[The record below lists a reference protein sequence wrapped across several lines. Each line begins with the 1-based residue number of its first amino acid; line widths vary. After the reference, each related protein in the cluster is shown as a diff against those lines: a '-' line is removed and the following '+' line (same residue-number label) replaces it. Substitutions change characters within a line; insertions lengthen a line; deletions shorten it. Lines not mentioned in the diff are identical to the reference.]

1 MNNLVAPVTPRPKD
15 EPLLTRD
22 LLDLPFRASEKP
34 STAHRIG
41 VEAEKFGFL
50 LPDFAPLPYEGERSI
65 QALLLGLA
73 RRGFHEERETA
84 EGPVIALSRDG
95 SSVTLEPG
103 GQFELSGAPQFDL
116 HAVAKEI
123 AEHYSELAELSAPLG
138 IVFCS
143 SGFHPLAA
151 RAALPWVPKLRYAIM
166 REYLPSL
173 GNGALDMMQRTATI
187 QVNFDYSSERDA
199 LRKLRLLL
207 RISPLV
213 HAMTAN
219 SPLYEGHL
227 TSEASIRGDV
237 WTRMDPSRSGLLERL
252 WSKQDLS
259 YDDYIEWAL
268 DSGMFLFK
276 RNGEI
281 IANTGQTFRDF
292 LRKGFQGHQATLSD
306 WRLHLNTLF
315 PEVRLKN
322 TLEVRACDA
331 QPAETMMGVP
341 ALWVGLLYDDIAL
354 EQTEMLTA
362 QYNLED
368 IRQSRKALI
377 EKGYGTYVGGNL
389 FDDLAKAIIE
399 IAMGGLQRRAK
410 LDASGKTE
418 EAYLLPLSELVERRM
433 SPGMALREKL
443 SKVPVLSAS
452 AIVNATRVV

>member
-1 MNNLVAPVTPRPKD
+1 
-15 EPLLTRD
+15 
-22 LLDLPFRASEKP
+22 
-34 STAHRIG
+34 
-41 VEAEKFGFL
+41 
-50 LPDFAPLPYEGERSI
+50 
-65 QALLLGLA
+65 
-73 RRGFHEERETA
+73 
-84 EGPVIALSRDG
+84 
-95 SSVTLEPG
+95 
-103 GQFELSGAPQFDL
+103 
-116 HAVAKEI
+116 
-123 AEHYSELAELSAPLG
+123 
-138 IVFCS
+138 
-143 SGFHPLAA
+143 
-151 RAALPWVPKLRYAIM
+151 M

-399 IAMGGLQRRAK
+399 IALGGLQRRAK
-410 LDASGKTE
+410 LDASGKSE